1 MLLDPPWVAAH
12 LPQLTGGLIPRSVHS
27 YLAGVEKWLV
37 PTILR
42 AGLGLAL
49 GLAARLAE
57 VLRRREI
64 QLDAARPPT
73 ARPPPSG
80 SLTGWSVP
88 ACRFPVHQKGGNSA
102 KKCSKKFAPQ
112 ERFTSSPNNSAPGV
126 KNRPGIGFGDTA
138 KCGKVAST
146 IRITNFHILVR
157 YKHAADSFIKFS

>member
-1 MLLDPPWVAAH
+1 MSHPMLLDPPWVAAH

-112 ERFTSSPNNSAPGV
+112 ERFTSSPNNSAPGARSE
-126 KNRPGIGFGDTA
+126 KQTRLRFWGHRKMRKSRLHNQNHKI
-138 KCGKVAST
+138 SY
-146 IRITNFHILVR
+146 IRSI
-157 YKHAADSFIKFS
+157 S